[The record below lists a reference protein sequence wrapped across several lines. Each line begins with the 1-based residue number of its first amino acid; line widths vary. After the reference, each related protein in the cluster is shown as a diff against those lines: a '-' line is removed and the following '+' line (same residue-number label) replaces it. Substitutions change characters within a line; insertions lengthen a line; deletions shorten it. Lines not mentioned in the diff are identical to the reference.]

1 MDDQFNKSYVTPSST
16 KIKEAWL
23 VEENKCA
30 SGHNFS

>member
-1 MDDQFNKSYVTPSST
+1 MDDQFNESYVTPST
-16 KIKEAWL
+16 KIKKAWL